1 MSGSSFWNQLIE
13 RPDSLIGEVASSGGD
28 GKAGPLARLEISFT
42 KLTDAA
48 RADFLSVVPVDSAVD
63 ADAFLKISRFLPKKV
78 IENIEFGYVPKNTQN

>member
-42 KLTDAA
+42 KLPDAA
-48 RADFLSVVPVDSAVD
+48 RADFFPVVPVDSAVD
-63 ADAFLKISRFLPKKV
+63 AFLKISMFLPKK
-78 IENIEFGYVPKNTQN
+78 KSLKT